1 MMRRL
6 SDIPL
11 AVRAAVVALALSGVL
26 FWMIWDRAQ
35 LLRTGREIV
44 LKTRPIDPRDIFR
57 GHYARLEY
65 DISRIPNERI
75 AGLRD
80 SRVKRGRVI
89 HVILRPPA
97 AAGDGFWTLA
107 GASLSWPREVPPG
120 GVVMRGRVVYAYSG
134 EVRARYGIER
144 YYASK
149 KRALEVERLGRRP
162 APPEDLRPL
171 GVIVRVSP
179 SGKAAIAGLMIDG
192 RKVYEE
198 PIW

>member
-6 SDIPL
+6 SGIPF
-11 AVRAAVVALALSGVL
+11 AIRAAVVALALSGVL

-44 LKTRPIDPRDIFR
+44 LKTRPVDPRDIFK

-65 DISRIPNERI
+65 DISRMPVEKV
-75 AGLRD
+75 AGLRKAW
-80 SRVKRGRVI
+80 VEKGRVI

-97 AAGDGFWTLA
+97 AGGDGFWTLA
-107 GASLSWPREVPPG
+107 GASLSWPREAPPG
-120 GVVMRGRVVYAYSG
+120 AVVMKGRVAYAYSG

-149 KRALEVERLGRRP
+149 KRAREVERLGR
-162 APPEDLRPL
+162 DGKKPL

-179 SGKAAIAGLMIDG
+179 KGKAAIAGLMIDG
-192 RKVYEE
+192 RKVWEE
-198 PIW
+198 PLW